1 MACGC
6 NKENN
11 DDDGEREQE
20 TCCGRKRRAENND
33 DGELEAC
40 CGGQRCVCFPYDD
53 GYMIAAQIISIV
65 AFLVSWIWWVTFLIG
80 LGCMAT
86 LQIMWCCRPN
96 KIGVLA
102 SSGLAVLASAM
113 CFVAGI
119 IMLVLWKDKRYC
131 EVFVFD
137 GSGSYDDDYSG
148 SYYSNYYL
156 TPNPAYEHPDYCR
169 EGAWSIVAFVTGIM
183 WFAVAGCI
191 FYFVKS
197 GRHAKWEAKFDCDNN
212 NDNDA
217 TATAIEM
224 GAVSATA
231 TPTIATAT
239 GEIVPPPAVD
249 VAVAAA
255 DTVLPEISSKVDNV

>member
-11 DDDGEREQE
+11 DDGERE
-20 TCCGRKRRAENND
+20 R
-33 DGELEAC
+33 ELETC

-102 SSGLAVLASAM
+102 SSALAMLASVM

-119 IMLVLWKDKRYC
+119 IMLILWKDKRYC

-137 GSGSYDDDYSG
+137 GSGTRDDDYYDYYDDDTYR
-148 SYYSNYYL
+148 L
-156 TPNPAYEHPDYCR
+156 RDYCR

-212 NDNDA
+212 NNNDVTA

-224 GAVSATA
+224 GTVSATA
-231 TPTIATAT
+231 TPTIPTAT
-239 GEIVPPPAVD
+239 GENVPPPAVD
-249 VAVAAA
+249 VAVAVAA
-255 DTVLPEISSKVDNV
+255 AHTVLPEIPSKVDNV